1 MEANQYFC
9 KIYDRSMS
17 CLLGIHAGIDSL
29 LGGHAGI
36 DRLLGGP
43 SGVDSLLG
51 GHAGVDRLLGG
62 HAGVDNLVGTHAG
75 VENLPQNSVSIGNLP
90 GDPCWLPEQDATPFP
105 QGLLWV
111 GPTLQLS
118 PINTGVIVL
127 VGAPPRR
134 EVVPGASA
142 L

>member
-1 MEANQYFC
+1 MN
-9 KIYDRSMS
+9 
-17 CLLGIHAGIDSL
+17 CLLGTRASVDRL

-36 DRLLGGP
+36 DRLL
-43 SGVDSLLG
+43 
-51 GHAGVDRLLGG
+51 
-62 HAGVDNLVGTHAG
+62 GTHAG

-90 GDPCWLPEQDATPFP
+90 GEPCWLPEQDTTPFS

-127 VGAPPRR
+127 VGTPPRR